1 MNFQHDAHKLF
12 LHIKDISK
20 TQAGQFIAVYTEL
33 LHSLLISCHFIRV
46 NLRRVTAAS
55 YLPEFKIGSQQN
67 VNAQEGAEV
76 AGEAVEMTELR
87 RGKLV
92 MVIRYSFHKISLSL
106 IGLIYFCYFSCI
118 HKQTK
123 ANKTKIQRNACFIG
137 SKRCSLR

>member
-1 MNFQHDAHKLF
+1 
-12 LHIKDISK
+12 
-20 TQAGQFIAVYTEL
+20 L
-33 LHSLLISCHFIRV
+33 LEISCHFTRV

-76 AGEAVEMTELR
+76 AGEAMEMPELR
-87 RGKLV
+87 RGKPLV
-92 MVIRYSFHKISLSL
+92 QWWSSATQFMNELNIFNLF
-106 IGLIYFCYFSCI
+106 FCF
-118 HKQTK
+118 HKQTM